1 MFMKYAE
8 LYNAGNRRNNYL
20 HKNRGRETTFQY
32 KIDEEDEKMYKNMF
46 KAYTSVSVN
55 EWLVSYLFTLTIY
68 AVLLITLSVINIEM
82 YTALWNII
90 PAHIKVIFLFSLFFF
105 IHGFRARNIILNEIK
120 AKYSPEI
127 VHELIKKN
135 MRIKK
140 IVIGGGNLN
149 YICVDM

>member
-8 LYNAGNRRNNYL
+8 LYNDGNRRNNYL
-20 HKNRGRETTFQY
+20 HKNRGKETTFQY

-55 EWLVSYLFTLTIY
+55 EWLVSYLFTLIIY

-90 PAHIKVIFLFSLFFF
+90 LSLLLSERYLCSR
-105 IHGFRARNIILNEIK
+105 FRF
-120 AKYSPEI
+120 YSFTVYPTYTFPDGE
-127 VHELIKKN
+127 VYL
-135 MRIKK
+135 
-140 IVIGGGNLN
+140 
-149 YICVDM
+149 